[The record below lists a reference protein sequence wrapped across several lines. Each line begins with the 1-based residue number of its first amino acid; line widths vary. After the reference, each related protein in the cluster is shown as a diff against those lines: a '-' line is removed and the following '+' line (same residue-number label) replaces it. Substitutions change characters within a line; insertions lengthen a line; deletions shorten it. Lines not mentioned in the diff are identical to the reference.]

1 MMILH
6 SLDSPKGVKDPKRR
20 RGAGKTRPDYP
31 FQLPASLVASS
42 NPLLRREQGLVTRKM
57 SAFDSAKDW
66 VWDQITSPEKALR
79 NRNMGFAVSMF
90 VGSVAL
96 FYNGD
101 AIFDM

>member
-1 MMILH
+1 MMILY
-6 SLDSPKGVKDPKRR
+6 SLDTPTDDKDPKRK
-20 RGAGKTRPDYP
+20 RGAGEDPGGLP
-31 FQLPASLVASS
+31 PASPVVSS
-42 NPLLRREQGLVTRKM
+42 TPLLRPEKGLVTRKM
-57 SAFDSAKDW
+57 SAFDSAKNW

-79 NRNMGFAVSMF
+79 NRSMGFAVSMF